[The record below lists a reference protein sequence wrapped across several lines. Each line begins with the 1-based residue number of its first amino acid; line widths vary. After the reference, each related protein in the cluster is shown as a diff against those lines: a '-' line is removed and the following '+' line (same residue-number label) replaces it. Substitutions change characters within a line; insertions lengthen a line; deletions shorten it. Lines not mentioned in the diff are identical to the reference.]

1 MDGQSGALGG
11 FIPPKV
17 LEGFGRCICSL
28 WMWVS
33 VVVVG
38 VIVGVAAAVVM
49 SVVGVIVGV
58 KGSNEEIGKC
68 DFVFLKSRKW
78 KHEYEE
84 KKGCR
89 GCWNGKIK

>member
-1 MDGQSGALGG
+1 MDVGDWNVGVGG
-11 FIPPKV
+11 CV
-17 LEGFGRCICSL
+17 VEAAAVV
-28 WMWVS
+28 MS